1 MEINSDGS
9 VISGFLVRGRVER
22 EDGTKNGVSFAESV
36 LQFNLEA
43 SLGGSGNGLDGE
55 VLVDV
60 SGHMRIT
67 VNQTKGSVLSL
78 SGIPVGLSESL
89 QSSEV
94 LRKSLDAIF
103 GVGLMLIVAV
113 LDMPFS
119 VLLVI

>member
-1 MEINSDGS
+1 MEINSDLS
-9 VISGFLVRGRVER
+9 IISGFLVRGRVER

-55 VLVDV
+55 VFVDV

-94 LRKSLDAIF
+94 LRKSLRAIF

>member
-1 MEINSDGS
+1 M
-9 VISGFLVRGRVER
+9 
-22 EDGTKNGVSFAESV
+22 
-36 LQFNLEA
+36 
-43 SLGGSGNGLDGE
+43 SLA
-55 VLVDV
+55 
-60 SGHMRIT
+60 RIT

-94 LRKSLDAIF
+94 LRKSLRAIF

>member
-9 VISGFLVRGRVER
+9 VISGFLVRGRVEG
-22 EDGTKNGVSFAESV
+22 EDGTENGVSFAESV

-78 SGIPVGLSESL
+78 GGIPVGLSESL
-89 QSSEV
+89 QSPEV

-103 GVGLMLIVAV
+103 GIGLMLIVAV